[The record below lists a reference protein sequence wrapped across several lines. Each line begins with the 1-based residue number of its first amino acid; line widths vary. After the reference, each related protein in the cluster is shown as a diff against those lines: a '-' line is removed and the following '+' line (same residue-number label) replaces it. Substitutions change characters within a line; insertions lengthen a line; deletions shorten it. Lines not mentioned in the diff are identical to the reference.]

1 MTEDKIQEFFQSH
14 KEIVPDD
21 AFQARLFNT
30 LDCLPMPQTR
40 PNRTPMIIA
49 CSTLVGF
56 LLFVLSGGFGIVLD
70 GLSRLG
76 SVFVDAKAFTPNV
89 VSACIVLVLLF
100 AALTGF
106 AVRSYRR

>member
-30 LDCLPMPQTR
+30 LDCLPMPQAR
-40 PNRTPMIIA
+40 PSRTPLVVAGSTII
-49 CSTLVGF
+49 GF
-56 LLFVLSGGFGIVLD
+56 LLFVLFGGFGILLD
-70 GLSRLG
+70 GLSGLG
-76 SVFVDAKAFTPNV
+76 SVFVDTKAFTPNV
-89 VSACIVLVLLF
+89 ITACIFLVLLF